1 MLMVVMLIRK
11 PLIFFIVIVSFSVL
25 GCTIHKLD
33 VQQGNVITEDMVS
46 RLSIG
51 MTPRQVRFVMGT
63 PLVHDPFHKNRWDY
77 VYYFQPGDQRTFS
90 EWKKVTVFFEKGQLA
105 KIDSRLQ

>member
-1 MLMVVMLIRK
+1 MLIRK
-11 PLIFFIVIVSFSVL
+11 HLIFFIVIASFSIL

-63 PLVHDPFHKNRWDY
+63 PLVEDPFHKNRWDY
-77 VYYFQPGDQRTFS
+77 VYYFHPGDQRVFT
-90 EWKKVTVFFEKGQLA
+90 EWKKVTVFFEEGQLA
-105 KIDSRLQ
+105 KIDSSLQ